1 MLGIVYTSVNFLEDF
16 FMFYLSKDKSKIL
29 DGRKLTVGYIYNGKF
44 SQSQRNAND
53 EPCCKDYTNGL
64 TAMQLEHI
72 SELLQRSTGQFI

>member
-1 MLGIVYTSVNFLEDF
+1 MKFLEDF

-44 SQSQRNAND
+44 SQAQRSVKD
-53 EPCCKDYTNGL
+53 EPCCTDYTENGL

-72 SELLQRSTGQFI
+72 SELLQKSTGQFI